1 MPKVCCRALFRK
13 RTKARTHQRTE
24 CERSAFGGKADY
36 ICSQRELPLLTD
48 TVEKVLVIFGEQ

>member
-13 RTKARTHQRTE
+13 RTKARTHQRTD
-24 CERSAFGGKADY
+24 CERFGGKADY

-48 TVEKVLVIFGEQ
+48 SVEKVGGSAGRGS